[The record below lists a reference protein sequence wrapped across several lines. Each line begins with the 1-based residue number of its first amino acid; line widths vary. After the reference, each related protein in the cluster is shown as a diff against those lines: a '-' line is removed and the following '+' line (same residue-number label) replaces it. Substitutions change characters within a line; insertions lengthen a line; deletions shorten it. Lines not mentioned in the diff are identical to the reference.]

1 MRTDE
6 ELLAVDLAGATKDL
20 REQRDGYHSHSHF
33 GRLGRRAVYDLGRA
47 EERKENQAVIDG
59 LRVALAEAEEAC
71 LEAQNERDRLAD
83 KYEPVEIPRKFA

>member
-6 ELLAVDLAGATKDL
+6 ELYTVAHEACSLDEHPPDVSCGAH
-20 REQRDGYHSHSHF
+20 R
-33 GRLGRRAVYDLGRA
+33 RRAVYDLGRA
-47 EERKENQAVIDG
+47 DERKGIQAVIDG

-83 KYEPVEIPRKFA
+83 QYEPVEIPRKFA